1 MKNSETKKLCI
12 ELVHANNE
20 KLVIDIL
27 SKAGYWH
34 DPACWRDLGDNENNF
49 SVIGSQQSR
58 SDAALVEKLI
68 NAVDSRLMDECQ
80 RAGIRCDDAA
90 APNSIRE
97 AVARFI
103 EKNPSPESETAGR
116 VSNWTQSERT
126 NVARDI
132 TLAATGSKREPSF
145 TIFDKGEGQTP
156 DDVPNTFLSLNKS
169 NKLKI
174 PFVQGKFNMGGTGV
188 LRFCGTENIQLILTR
203 RDPSILPED
212 AGDEERMWSFTVVR
226 RENPK
231 GNERSSVYRYLAP
244 LDLGSRGGILR
255 FQSDK
260 LALAPERNDPY
271 SRDVTHGSLIKLYE
285 YAAKGFRSHILLPD
299 GLLSRVELLIP
310 EPALPIRFH
319 ECRDYKGGPGSFD
332 TTVTGVGV
340 RLEDDR
346 AKNLE
351 EGFPVAVPFS
361 AEGEKLVATIYAF
374 KKDRAETYKKSEG
387 VIFVLNGQTHGNLT
401 TNFFRHKSVGLSYL
415 ANSMLVK
422 IDCSQL
428 SRRAVEDL
436 FMNSRDRLSD
446 DASLKKEIVSNLA
459 DILKSHEGLRELRN
473 RRREEEIAEKLEENK
488 PLAETLESILKSSPT
503 LSAIFLQGSRL
514 SNAFKIKQVSEEAQL
529 FKGLKFPTY
538 FHFKGKKPGD
548 TFNRDCHLGSKCR
561 VQFETDA
568 DNDYFG
574 RIADVGTFDL
584 FHVDA
589 SGNRVPVGDYVGPNL
604 SNGLATLSFELPA
617 GTIVGDLLN
626 FVAVIS
632 DVSQVDP
639 FENEL
644 VVKVRPQATK
654 NGKPGERKKPPSEK
668 PGIDRDLP
676 AGLSLPNIIEVKEE
690 DWKLSAPPF
699 DRFTALRVINASDQG
714 SEGESSGNDD
724 DAVVYDFFINVDN
737 HYLRSE
743 LKSSKSDEKL
753 IRSQFTYGMV
763 LVGLAILHDSSN
775 SPQNAVDEDGDED
788 ATPAEDTVEAVTRA
802 IAPFLVPMI
811 ESLGGLEV
819 DDDTPDAMED
829 QAA

>member
-1 MKNSETKKLCI
+1 M
-12 ELVHANNE
+12 ELVHADSE
-20 KLVIDIL
+20 KSVIDTL
-27 SKAGYWH
+27 SNAGYWD

-49 SVIGSQQSR
+49 SVVGSQQSK

-126 NVARDI
+126 KVARDI

-156 DDVPNTFLSLNKS
+156 DNVPNTFLSLNKS

-203 RDPSILPED
+203 RDPSILPKDADDED
-212 AGDEERMWSFTVVR
+212 RMWSFTVVR
-226 RENPK
+226 RENPR

-244 LDLGSRGGILR
+244 LNSGSGRGILR
-255 FQSDK
+255 FKSDK
-260 LALAPERNDPY
+260 LAIVPERNDPY
-271 SRDVTHGSLIKLYE
+271 SQDATHGSLIKLYD
-285 YAAKGFRSHILLPD
+285 YAAQGFRSNILMRD

-346 AKNLE
+346 ASNLE

-361 AEGEKLVATIYAF
+361 AEGEKLVATVYAF
-374 KKDRAETYKKSEG
+374 KSGKAETYKKLEG

-401 TNFFRHKSVGLSYL
+401 TNFFRQKSVGLSYL
-415 ANSMLVK
+415 ANSLLVK

-428 SRRAVEDL
+428 SKRAVEDL

-446 DASLKKEIVSNLA
+446 DAPLKKEIVTNLA
-459 DILKSHEGLRELRN
+459 DILKSHEGLRDLKN
-473 RRREEEIAEKLEENK
+473 RRREEEIAERLEENK

-514 SNAFKIKQVSEEAQL
+514 SNAFKIKQVSEEARP

-538 FHFKGKKPGD
+538 FHFKGKKPGG
-548 TFNRDCHLGSKCR
+548 TFSRDCSLESKCR

-568 DNDYFG
+568 ANDYFG
-574 RIADVGTFDL
+574 RSMDIGTFDL
-584 FHVDA
+584 FHVDG
-589 SGNRVPVGDYVGPNL
+589 SGSRVPVSDYVGPNL
-604 SNGLATLSFELPA
+604 SNGLATLSFELPDNA
-617 GTIVGDLLN
+617 VVGDVLN
-626 FVAVIS
+626 FVAVIN
-632 DVSQVDP
+632 DVSQVKP

-644 VVKVRPQATK
+644 VVKVRPKAGK
-654 NGKPGERKKPPSEK
+654 KGKPGKRKEPPSEK
-668 PGIDRDLP
+668 PGVDRDLP

-690 DWKLSAPPF
+690 EWESGDRKF
-699 DRFTALRVINASDQG
+699 DKFTALQVINASEQVP
-714 SEGESSGNDD
+714 EGKDFGHDEDSAS
-724 DAVVYDFFINVDN
+724 YDFYINVDN
-737 HYLRSE
+737 HYLKRE
-743 LKSSKSDEKL
+743 LKSSKTDEKL
-753 IRSQFTYGMV
+753 VRSQFIYGMV
-763 LVGLAILHDSSN
+763 LVGLAILHDTSN
-775 SPQNAVDEDGDED
+775 GGQGASNDDVDED

-819 DDDTPDAMED
+819 DEDTPDAMED